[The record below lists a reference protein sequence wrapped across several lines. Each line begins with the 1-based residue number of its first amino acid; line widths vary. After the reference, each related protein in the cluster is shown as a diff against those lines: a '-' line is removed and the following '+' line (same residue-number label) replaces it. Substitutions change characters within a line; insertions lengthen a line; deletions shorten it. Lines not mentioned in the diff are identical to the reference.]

1 MRRINV
7 IDLDSTLL
15 PYDSFGWLVRNELKK
30 FDLFV
35 WWFSVLRVLRL
46 VSSLAFKKAMTLHWL
61 TKYDDTFLDTYAD
74 KIYKDL
80 NKRVLELVDA
90 NTLTDTINVLLSASP
105 DLYVHKVIKLLKWKG
120 RGSYFDKG
128 HFVHLYS
135 EQKINWILT
144 NYPLSEYEYHFAISD
159 SKSDNKLLNMFKES
173 IFWENNK

>member
-15 PYDSFGWLVRNELKK
+15 PYDSFGWLVKSELKK

-46 VSSLAFKKAMTLHWL
+46 ASSLEFKKAMTLHWL
-61 TKYDDTFLDTYAD
+61 KKYDDDFLDNYAN

-80 NKRVLELVDA
+80 DKKVLELVDS

-105 DLYVHKVIKLLKWKG
+105 DLYVQKVAKLLKWTG
-120 RGSYFDKG
+120 RGSYFDKES
-128 HFVHLYS
+128 FVNLYS
-135 EQKINWILT
+135 QEKVNWIST
-144 NYPLSEYEYHFAISD
+144 KYPLSQYEYYFAISD
-159 SKSDNKLLNMFKES
+159 SESDNKLLDIFKKS
-173 IFWENNK
+173 ILWKNDK